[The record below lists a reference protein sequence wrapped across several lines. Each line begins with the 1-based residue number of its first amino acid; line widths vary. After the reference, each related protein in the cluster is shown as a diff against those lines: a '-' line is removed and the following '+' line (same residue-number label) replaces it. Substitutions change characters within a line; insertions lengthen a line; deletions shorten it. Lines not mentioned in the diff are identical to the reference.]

1 MVNLYQLL
9 NLPPHADTAMI
20 QAVLQHAQATGSL
33 EPKVIRAVQE
43 WLLKPDVRAR
53 YDAKLRQEQPEF
65 FAASPQHTHN
75 IPTPDISV
83 FAVSE
88 TPPAPKQVVSA
99 TPPTPANNAPS
110 TRRKKTP
117 VKQAIAEKYGQG
129 QSSQAHKR
137 PKQTVGLIIMACLII
152 IVIAIAIALFLPFM

>member
-20 QAVLQHAQATGSL
+20 QAVFQHAQATGSL

-75 IPTPDISV
+75 IPTPDISA

-88 TPPAPKQVVSA
+88 TSPAPKQVASA
-99 TPPTPANNAPS
+99 APPNNPPS

-137 PKQTVGLIIMACLII
+137 PKQTVGLIIMVCLII
-152 IVIAIAIALFLPFM
+152 IAIALFLPFM

>member
-33 EPKVIRAVQE
+33 EPKVIKAVQE

-99 TPPTPANNAPS
+99 TPPTPTNNAPS

-117 VKQAIAEKYGQG
+117 VKQAIAEKYG
-129 QSSQAHKR
+129 QAHKR

>member
-75 IPTPDISV
+75 IPTPDISA
-83 FAVSE
+83 FAVPE
-88 TPPAPKQVVSA
+88 TSPAPKQVVAA
-99 TPPTPANNAPS
+99 TPPTPTHSAPN

-117 VKQAIAEKYGQG
+117 VKQAIAEKYGHAQSG
-129 QSSQAHKR
+129 QTNKR
-137 PKQTVGLIIMACLII
+137 PKQTAGLIIVCLII
-152 IVIAIAIALFLPFM
+152 IIAIALFLPFM

>member
-9 NLPPHADTAMI
+9 NLPPYADTAMI

-75 IPTPDISV
+75 IPTPDISA

-99 TPPTPANNAPS
+99 APANNPPS
-110 TRRKKTP
+110 NRRKKTP

-152 IVIAIAIALFLPFM
+152 IAIALFLPFM

>member
-9 NLPPHADTAMI
+9 NLPPYADTAMI

-33 EPKVIRAVQE
+33 EPKVVKAVQE

-75 IPTPDISV
+75 IPTPDISA

-88 TPPAPKQVVSA
+88 TSPAPKQVVSA
-99 TPPTPANNAPS
+99 APPNNPPS
-110 TRRKKTP
+110 ARRKKTP

-137 PKQTVGLIIMACLII
+137 PKQTVGLIIMVCLII

>member
-75 IPTPDISV
+75 IPTPDISA

-88 TPPAPKQVVSA
+88 TSPAPKQVVSA
-99 TPPTPANNAPS
+99 APANNTPS
-110 TRRKKTP
+110 ARRKKTP

-137 PKQTVGLIIMACLII
+137 PKQTVGLIIMVCLII
-152 IVIAIAIALFLPFM
+152 IAIALFLPFM

>member
-33 EPKVIRAVQE
+33 EPKVIKAVQE

-65 FAASPQHTHN
+65 FATSPQHTHN
-75 IPTPDISV
+75 IPTPDISA

-88 TPPAPKQVVSA
+88 TSPAPKQVVSA
-99 TPPTPANNAPS
+99 TPPTPANSAPS
-110 TRRKKTP
+110 TRRK
-117 VKQAIAEKYGQG
+117 
-129 QSSQAHKR
+129 
-137 PKQTVGLIIMACLII
+137 
-152 IVIAIAIALFLPFM
+152 

>member
-75 IPTPDISV
+75 IPTPDISA

-88 TPPAPKQVVSA
+88 TSPAPKQVVSA
-99 TPPTPANNAPS
+99 TPPTNNAPS

-137 PKQTVGLIIMACLII
+137 PKQTVGLIIMVCLII
-152 IVIAIAIALFLPFM
+152 IAIALFLPFM

>member
-9 NLPPHADTAMI
+9 NLPPYADTAMI

-75 IPTPDISV
+75 IPTPDISA

-88 TPPAPKQVVSA
+88 TSPAPKQVVSA
-99 TPPTPANNAPS
+99 APANNPPS
-110 TRRKKTP
+110 NHRKKTP

-137 PKQTVGLIIMACLII
+137 PKQTVGLIIMVCLII
-152 IVIAIAIALFLPFM
+152 IAIALFLPFM

>member
-75 IPTPDISV
+75 IPTPDISA

-88 TPPAPKQVVSA
+88 TSPAPKQVASA
-99 TPPTPANNAPS
+99 APPNNPPS

-137 PKQTVGLIIMACLII
+137 PKQTVGLIIMVCLII
-152 IVIAIAIALFLPFM
+152 IAIALFLPFM

>member
-20 QAVLQHAQATGSL
+20 QAVLQHAQATSSL

-75 IPTPDISV
+75 IPTPDISA

-88 TPPAPKQVVSA
+88 TSPTPKQVVSA
-99 TPPTPANNAPS
+99 APANNPPS
-110 TRRKKTP
+110 NRRKKTP

-137 PKQTVGLIIMACLII
+137 PKQTVGLIIMVCLII
-152 IVIAIAIALFLPFM
+152 IAIALFLPFM

>member
-33 EPKVIRAVQE
+33 EPKVIKAVQE

-117 VKQAIAEKYGQG
+117 VKQAIAEKYGQ
-129 QSSQAHKR
+129 AHKR

>member
-20 QAVLQHAQATGSL
+20 QAVLQHAQATSSL

-75 IPTPDISV
+75 IPTPDISA

-88 TPPAPKQVVSA
+88 TSPAPKQVASA
-99 TPPTPANNAPS
+99 APPNNPPS

-137 PKQTVGLIIMACLII
+137 PKQTVGLIIMVCLII
-152 IVIAIAIALFLPFM
+152 IAIALFLPFM

>member
-9 NLPPHADTAMI
+9 NLPPYADTAMI

-33 EPKVIRAVQE
+33 EPKVVKAVQE
-43 WLLKPDVRAR
+43 WLLKPDVRTR

-75 IPTPDISV
+75 IPTPDISA

-88 TPPAPKQVVSA
+88 TSPAPKQVVSA
-99 TPPTPANNAPS
+99 APANNPPS
-110 TRRKKTP
+110 NRRKKTP

-137 PKQTVGLIIMACLII
+137 PKQTVGLIIMVCLII
-152 IVIAIAIALFLPFM
+152 IAIALFLPFM

>member
-75 IPTPDISV
+75 IPTPDISA

-88 TPPAPKQVVSA
+88 TSPTPKLVVSA
-99 TPPTPANNAPS
+99 NNPPS

-152 IVIAIAIALFLPFM
+152 IAIALFLPFM